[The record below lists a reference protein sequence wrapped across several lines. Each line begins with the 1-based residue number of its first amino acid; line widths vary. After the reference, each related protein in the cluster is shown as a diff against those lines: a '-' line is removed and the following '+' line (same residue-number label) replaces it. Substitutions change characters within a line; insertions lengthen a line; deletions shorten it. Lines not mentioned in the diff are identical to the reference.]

1 MLVMPRG
8 CEREGGECSNSP
20 TAPIAKNTTISLAC
34 SRSWRLKLLS
44 MPLEP
49 REVAAVIVACNE
61 MLQMAQSCRTIRG
74 ALNIE
79 DGLETD
85 LERVIAKI
93 DFGRYS

>member
-1 MLVMPRG
+1 MATDSKLKMR
-8 CEREGGECSNSP
+8 
-20 TAPIAKNTTISLAC
+20 LA
-34 SRSWRLKLLS
+34 
-44 MPLEP
+44 LEP

-61 MLQMAQSCRTIRG
+61 MLQMVQSCRIIRRT
-74 ALNIE
+74 LNIE

>member
-1 MLVMPRG
+1 MATDSKLKMR
-8 CEREGGECSNSP
+8 
-20 TAPIAKNTTISLAC
+20 LA
-34 SRSWRLKLLS
+34 
-44 MPLEP
+44 LEP

-61 MLQMAQSCRTIRG
+61 MLQMVQSCRTIRRT
-74 ALNIE
+74 LNIE

>member
-1 MLVMPRG
+1 MATDSKLKMR
-8 CEREGGECSNSP
+8 
-20 TAPIAKNTTISLAC
+20 LA
-34 SRSWRLKLLS
+34 
-44 MPLEP
+44 LEP

-61 MLQMAQSCRTIRG
+61 ML
-74 ALNIE
+74 E